1 MSIEKV
7 SLRVEGMSCNH
18 CKMAVEKA
26 LRGLPGVS
34 ECSVDLGNK
43 NVMVTFDSGVATLS
57 KIKDAISNAGYEVVA
72 N

>member
-1 MSIEKV
+1 MGNENV

-34 ECSVDLGNK
+34 ECSVDLGK
-43 NVMVTFDSGVATLS
+43 KTVMVTFDSGAASLL
-57 KIKDAISNAGYEVVA
+57 KIKDAISGAGYEVA
-72 N
+72 G

>member
-1 MSIEKV
+1 MSIENV

-26 LRGLPGVS
+26 LRGVAGVS

-43 NVMVTFDSGVATLS
+43 TVMVTFDSAISALS